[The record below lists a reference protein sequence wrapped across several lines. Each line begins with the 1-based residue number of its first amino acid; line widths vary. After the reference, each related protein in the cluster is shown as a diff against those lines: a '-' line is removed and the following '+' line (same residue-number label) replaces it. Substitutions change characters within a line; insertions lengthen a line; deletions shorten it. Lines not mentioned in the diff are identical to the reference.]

1 MVKNEKIEKL
11 LAECEVLFDS
21 KRKNKARAIYNNN
34 ILGIVSYMDNYTEH
48 NWNKLSDI
56 FNYNNLCVDLYYSYK
71 LAKYI
76 YADNID
82 IQINSIC
89 NDIIKTIEVYTSIKN
104 DLKSSINDFAKN
116 FSQKI
121 LSLVGDDEFNYNY
134 SDFEINI
141 LRDKCDPIVKYI
153 GNDGYII
160 NPNKKKNQIT
170 NNSQKNVPLIEM
182 DNYNQYPIQKQEA
195 SKVEQVI
202 VQPVQEQNKS
212 SLIAKDTDDFTNTA
226 KTVIDY
232 LNENPEKESFLCL
245 IGVASLKDK
254 NIITAIKQNKFITDI
269 ISEYVGDDF
278 VKSIRDLELAVKCGI
293 LEEMIQSKTKVTV
306 NNLDE
311 SKNLLV
317 DSFIKLIYSLDKEE
331 YIKTFVLL
339 LLQAKNQY
347 SYKDNDNTIIDHND
361 TKVEEVKTEQSVQQ
375 PESKVEQQVQQPQW
389 TNPITPEEEEMIKK
403 AKVVKQQDQQKQ
415 QPVQQ
420 EQKEPE
426 SYSLMDAIN
435 STTLG
440 RKLFQKIDNVAI

>member
-1 MVKNEKIEKL
+1 MLKNNKDQFIQIIEKY
-11 LAECEVLFDS
+11 F
-21 KRKNKARAIYNNN
+21 
-34 ILGIVSYMDNYTEH
+34 
-48 NWNKLSDI
+48 
-56 FNYNNLCVDLYYSYK
+56 
-71 LAKYI
+71 
-76 YADNID
+76 
-82 IQINSIC
+82 
-89 NDIIKTIEVYTSIKN
+89 
-104 DLKSSINDFAKN
+104 
-116 FSQKI
+116 KI
-121 LSLVGDDEFNYNY
+121 
-134 SDFEINI
+134 
-141 LRDKCDPIVKYI
+141 
-153 GNDGYII
+153 
-160 NPNKKKNQIT
+160 
-170 NNSQKNVPLIEM
+170 NNSNVICLPDNNQK
-182 DNYNQYPIQKQEA
+182 QQQIQKQNNSTMIVKDKNEFVDI
-195 SKVEQVI
+195 SKT
-202 VQPVQEQNKS
+202 
-212 SLIAKDTDDFTNTA
+212 L
-226 KTVIDY
+226 IDY
-232 LNENPEKESFLCL
+232 LNENPEKESFLGL

-278 VKSIRDLELAVKCGI
+278 VKSIRDLELAVKYGI

-361 TKVEEVKTEQSVQQ
+361 IKVEEVKTEQSVQQ
-375 PESKVEQQVQQPQW
+375 PEPKVEQQEQQPQW

-415 QPVQQ
+415 QPVQE
-420 EQKEPE
+420 EQKDPE